1 MDKKKKNLQEMR
13 KLGFSQ
19 KTLSLMTESQVEMIL
34 EKIKKKEPKEAVQ
47 TTTYNTTDSGDAAL
61 LNKKTPE
68 EKSNLQFNPDGT
80 VVSKSETKEAI
91 TKTVYQPRKNPA
103 DAKAIQDM
111 VTKANPNVSVELD
124 ERKKTKK
131 KKYNPWAVCTAS
143 VGRKNKKKF
152 EDCVMGV
159 KKKLKEGRNPYE
171 YLIESKMEEIVENN
185 LSPKMTK
192 GEIMSIIA
200 EKKMMMKKP
209 IGTMIGG
216 EMGEGDTKTAPVKT
230 PSRTTEKEP
239 GKRKPNPGKNP
250 GVSPA
255 PKASYMEGDTK
266 TAPTKTPTKTEPAR
280 RTANP
285 GRKTGPQENP
295 KPKAGKSDSD
305 MESKKSEIITAIFN
319 LIDKN

>member
-1 MDKKKKNLQEMR
+1 MEQKKKNLLEMR

-19 KTLSLMTESQVEMIL
+19 KTLSLMTESQIEMIL
-34 EKIKKKEPKEAVQ
+34 EKIKKKE
-47 TTTYNTTDSGDAAL
+47 
-61 LNKKTPE
+61 
-68 EKSNLQFNPDGT
+68 
-80 VVSKSETKEAI
+80 TKEATQNI
-91 TKTVYQPRKNPA
+91 ETKTNLVPTDKFKEVTVDQIKKISKLDGKPLVKKQENVPLDTTTIKNPS
-103 DAKAIQDM
+103 DISD
-111 VTKANPNVSVELD
+111 ELK
-124 ERKKTKK
+124 EGKKKK
-131 KKYNPWAVCTAS
+131 KKYNPWAVCTSS

-216 EMGEGDTKTAPVKT
+216 EMGEGDTKTAPAPT
-230 PSRTTEKEP
+230 RTTPKTEP
-239 GKRKPNPGKNP
+239 AKRKPNPGKNP

-285 GRKTGPQENP
+285 GKKTGPQKNP

>member
-1 MDKKKKNLQEMR
+1 MEQKKKNLQDIETKTTLNANDKFKEVTVAQIQQLS
-13 KLGFSQ
+13 KLGN
-19 KTLSLMTESQVEMIL
+19 KPLV
-34 EKIKKKEPKEAVQ
+34 KKEKVTNFD
-47 TTTYNTTDSGDAAL
+47 TTSVKG
-61 LNKKTPE
+61 P
-68 EKSNLQFNPDGT
+68 
-80 VVSKSETKEAI
+80 
-91 TKTVYQPRKNPA
+91 
-103 DAKAIQDM
+103 QDLSTEPL
-111 VTKANPNVSVELD
+111 TKAGEQT
-124 ERKKTKK
+124 EGKKTKK

-143 VGRKNKKKF
+143 VGRKSKKKF

-209 IGTMIGG
+209 ISRGTVLGG
-216 EMGEGDTKTAPVKT
+216 EMEEGDTKTAPVKT
-230 PSRTTEKEP
+230 PSRTTEKKP

-285 GRKTGPQENP
+285 GKKTGPQENP

>member
-1 MDKKKKNLQEMR
+1 MEQKKKNLLEMR

-19 KTLSLMTESQVEMIL
+19 KTLSLLSESQVEMIL
-34 EKIKKKEPKEAVQ
+34 EKIKKKENKEATQ
-47 TTTYNTTDSGDAAL
+47 TTTFDPKNSKDSEV
-61 LNKKTPE
+61 LNKMTPA
-68 EKSNLQFNPDGT
+68 EKGSLTFNPDGT
-80 VVSKSETKEAI
+80 A
-91 TKTVYQPRKNPA
+91 
-103 DAKAIQDM
+103 
-111 VTKANPNVSVELD
+111 
-124 ERKKTKK
+124 KKTETTEGKKTKKK

-143 VGRKNKKKF
+143 VGRKNKKKY

-159 KKKLKEGRNPYE
+159 KKKLKEGKNPYE

-209 IGTMIGG
+209 IGKSTMIGG
-216 EMGEGDTKTAPVKT
+216 EMGESDTKEVPTKT

-239 GKRKPNPGKNP
+239 ARRVSNPGRKTGPQENP
-250 GVSPA
+250 KPR
-255 PKASYMEGDTK
+255 ASYMEGDTK

-295 KPKAGKSDSD
+295 KPKAGKSDSEL
-305 MESKKSEIITAIFN
+305 ESKKSEIITAIFN
-319 LIDKN
+319 LIDKVSK